1 MINNEVIRIFVQIE
15 VIKKIPNVSEAVLK
29 EYARI
34 ATELNKNLKLTPLSF
49 VIHDIQMLLHIE
61 KKALAE
67 ITKVYEEQEKLG
79 KQIFIAFDWLDI
91 YDRETQK
98 IAEEHYVLRFS
109 PDGNELFARAW
120 NEEMESEDGGEE
132 S

>member
-98 IAEEHYVLRFS
+98 IAEEYYVPL
-109 PDGNELFARAW
+109 
-120 NEEMESEDGGEE
+120 
-132 S
+132 